1 MEHKLIAEKE
11 EEKKLCEQI
20 SEVNLDH
27 FNRLII
33 HLDMDAYYAQV
44 EMKQHNIDPDKPVA
58 VLQWA
63 SIIALNYVAK
73 KSGVKRGMSC
83 FEALEVRSDMIF
95 VHVATIIIEH
105 KEIEEDHSQ

>member
-1 MEHKLIAEKE
+1 MEQPKKIE
-11 EEKKLCEQI
+11 EEVKG
-20 SEVNLDH
+20 SEHQSNYQSNLDH

-44 EMKQHNIDPDKPVA
+44 EMKQHKIDPEKPVA

-83 FEALEVRSDMIF
+83 FEALEVRNDMIF
-95 VHVATIIIEH
+95 VHVGTIIINQE
-105 KEIEEDHSQ
+105 

>member
-1 MEHKLIAEKE
+1 MEIPQSE
-11 EEKKLCEQI
+11 EPEEVKG
-20 SEVNLDH
+20 SEHNNQLSLSNLDH

-44 EMKQHNIDPDKPVA
+44 EMKQHNIDPEKPVA

-83 FEALEVRSDMIF
+83 FEALEVRNDMIF
-95 VHVATIIIEH
+95 VHVGTIIINQ
-105 KEIEEDHSQ
+105 D

>member
-1 MEHKLIAEKE
+1 MEQSKTVE
-11 EEKKLCEQI
+11 EVKG
-20 SEVNLDH
+20 SEHQSNYQSNLDH

-44 EMKQHNIDPDKPVA
+44 EMKQHNIDPEKPVA

-73 KSGVKRGMSC
+73 KSGVKRGMTC
-83 FEALEVRSDMIF
+83 FEALEVRNDMIF
-95 VHVATIIIEH
+95 VHVGTIIINQE
-105 KEIEEDHSQ
+105 

>member
-1 MEHKLIAEKE
+1 MEEIKG
-11 EEKKLCEQI
+11 CEQR
-20 SEVNLDH
+20 NLEH

-44 EMKQHNIDPDKPVA
+44 EMKQHNIDLGKPVA
-58 VLQWA
+58 VLQWN

-83 FEALEVRSDMIF
+83 FEALEVRNDMIF
-95 VHVATIIIEH
+95 VHVATIVIN
-105 KEIEEDHSQ
+105 